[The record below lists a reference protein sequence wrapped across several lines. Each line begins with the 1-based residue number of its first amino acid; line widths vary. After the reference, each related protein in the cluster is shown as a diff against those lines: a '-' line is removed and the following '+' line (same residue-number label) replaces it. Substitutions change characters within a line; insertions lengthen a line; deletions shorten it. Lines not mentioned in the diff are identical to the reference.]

1 MPRISE
7 LKPNYMAAD
16 IGLLIT
22 GQLKRK
28 RVSVTEMSKKLG
40 ITRQA
45 LSYKLDHGSFSY
57 KDLIILF
64 HELELTDEE
73 ILRYIKYK

>member
-16 IGLLIT
+16 IGIIIAGLM
-22 GQLKRK
+22 KRK
-28 RVSVTEMSKKLG
+28 RVTPQEMASKLK

-45 LSYKLDHGSFSY
+45 MCYKLDNSSFSY
-57 KDLIILF
+57 KDIIIIF

-73 ILRYIKYK
+73 ILRYVSY